1 MSEKKSVMTD
11 LNEQEE
17 EKLWEEEEELT
28 ELDELTMDIVAVV
41 ANNTAASFE
50 KMVHEMNQDSIN
62 NISRIIESMS
72 EDNLVDLLKAMFI
85 ISDMEYAAET
95 LDVVHVCA
103 GYCDL
108 AYFFF
113 EERLFDTDIMD
124 WYLVESWFDEWER
137 LKASDRREIN
147 E

>member
-1 MSEKKSVMTD
+1 MSEKKSVMTG
-11 LNEQEE
+11 LNEQNEE
-17 EKLWEEEEELT
+17 ELWEEEEKLT

-41 ANNTAASFE
+41 AYNTAASFE

-62 NISRIIESMS
+62 NISRIIESMP
-72 EDNLVDLLKAMFI
+72 EENLVDLLKALFI
-85 ISDMEYAAET
+85 ISDMEYAAEA

-108 AYFFF
+108 AYLFF
-113 EERLFDTDIMD
+113 EECLFDTDIMD

-137 LKASDRREIN
+137 LKTSDRREIN

>member
-1 MSEKKSVMTD
+1 MSEKKSVMTG

-28 ELDELTMDIVAVV
+28 ELDELTKDIVAVV
-41 ANNTAASFE
+41 ANNTAAGFE
-50 KMVHEMNQDSIN
+50 KMVCEMNQDSIN
-62 NISRIIESMS
+62 NISRIIESMP
-72 EDNLVDLLKAMFI
+72 EDNIVDLLKAMFI
-85 ISDMEYAAET
+85 ISDMEYAAEA

-103 GYCDL
+103 EYCDL
-108 AYFFF
+108 AYLFF
-113 EERLFDTDIMD
+113 EECLFDTDIMD

-137 LKASDRREIN
+137 LKTSDRREIN

>member
-1 MSEKKSVMTD
+1 MSEKKSMMTG

-17 EKLWEEEEELT
+17 EILCEEDEELT
-28 ELDELTMDIVAVV
+28 ELDEMTMDIVAVV
-41 ANNTAASFE
+41 ADNTATSFE

-85 ISDMEYAAET
+85 ISDMEYAAEA
-95 LDVVHVCA
+95 LNVVHVCA
-103 GYCDL
+103 GHCDL
-108 AYFFF
+108 AYLFF
-113 EERLFDTDIMD
+113 EECLFDTDIMD

-137 LKASDRREIN
+137 LKAGDWREIN

>member
-1 MSEKKSVMTD
+1 MSEKRSVMTG
-11 LNEQEE
+11 LNEQGE
-17 EKLWEEEEELT
+17 EKLWEEEEKLT

-85 ISDMEYAAET
+85 ISDMEYAAEA

-103 GYCDL
+103 RYCDL
-108 AYFFF
+108 AYLFF
-113 EERLFDTDIMD
+113 EECLFDTDIMD

-137 LKASDRREIN
+137 LKTSDRREIN